1 MTAMTFI
8 CSLPSAGFGSIGRTA
23 VRRLAL
29 AALVVSALAGC
40 AIQPPLVTPPSLA
53 VTPISHDLESLP
65 PPRSEFVVAVY
76 GFKDLT
82 GQRKPSDTIADLSTA
97 VTQGG
102 GALLVD
108 ALMRVSNGK
117 WFRVAEREGL
127 PNLLQ
132 ERQLIRATRA
142 EYKDETPMAP
152 LLFAGAML
160 EGGIISYDANTSTSG
175 FGARFMGI
183 GGNADARID
192 EVTVNLRL
200 VSVQTGQVLRS
211 VTIRKSVAST
221 RMQGNVYRYTS
232 ENRILE
238 LEGGISQNEP
248 MQFAVRQAIQKAVY
262 ALVMEGAETGLWE
275 FADPVQGR
283 TLLQE
288 YKDASRQARQVD
300 APPSRPAAPAVKV
313 SSRHAAMGDD
323 LSK

>member
-29 AALVVSALAGC
+29 AALLTSALAGC

-192 EVTVNLRL
+192 EVKVNLRGFVAL
-200 VSVQTGQVLRS
+200 AVPAKDGVMLTARNSMVGTGDVEDEGDAISEGNHSAVRPLIRS
-211 VTIRKSVAST
+211 VPT
-221 RMQGNVYRYTS
+221 
-232 ENRILE
+232 E
-238 LEGGISQNEP
+238 LPQP
-248 MQFAVRQAIQKAVY
+248 
-262 ALVMEGAETGLWE
+262 
-275 FADPVQGR
+275 GR
-283 TLLQE
+283 N
-288 YKDASRQARQVD
+288 DARAWR
-300 APPSRPAAPAVKV
+300 AC
-313 SSRHAAMGDD
+313 
-323 LSK
+323 

>member
-1 MTAMTFI
+1 MKLA
-8 CSLPSAGFGSIGRTA
+8 PHWASAACWSTGRTA
-23 VRRLAL
+23 VQRLAL
-29 AALVVSALAGC
+29 AALVSSGLAGC
-40 AIQPPLVTPPSLA
+40 AGQPLLVTPPTLA
-53 VTPISHDLESLP
+53 VTPISQDLESLP

-108 ALMRVSNGK
+108 ALMRVAKGK

-175 FGARFMGI
+175 FGARFLGI

-200 VSVQTGQVLRS
+200 VSVQTGQVMRS

-221 RMQGNVYRYTS
+221 RLQGNVYRYTS

-238 LEGGISQNEP
+238 LEGGVSQNEP

-275 FADPVQGR
+275 FADPVQGHM
-283 TLLQE
+283 LLQE
-288 YKDASRQARQVD
+288 YKVSMLATQ
-300 APPSRPAAPAVKV
+300 AAPRPGV
-313 SSRHAAMGDD
+313 ST
-323 LSK
+323 K

>member
-1 MTAMTFI
+1 MTAMTLAF
-8 CSLPSAGFGSIGRTA
+8 SLPSAGFGSIGRMA

-53 VTPISHDLESLP
+53 VTPISRDLESLP

-142 EYKDETPMAP
+142 EHKDETPMAP

-221 RMQGNVYRYTS
+221 RIQGNVYRYTS

-275 FADPVQGR
+275 FSDPVQGR
-283 TLLQE
+283 TLIQE
-288 YKDASRQARQVD
+288 YKEASRQPRQVD
-300 APPSRPAAPAVKV
+300 APAARPAASAVKV
-313 SSRHAAMGDD
+313 SSRNAAMGDD
-323 LSK
+323 PSK

>member
-1 MTAMTFI
+1 MNAMT
-8 CSLPSAGFGSIGRTA
+8 LAHNSASAASWSMGRTA
-23 VRRLAL
+23 VQRLAL
-29 AALVVSALAGC
+29 AALLSSGLAGC
-40 AIQPPLVTPPSLA
+40 AVQPPLVTPPTLA

-275 FADPVQGR
+275 FSDPVQGSL
-283 TLLQE
+283 LLQD
-288 YKDASRQARQVD
+288 YKNASRQARQVD
-300 APPSRPAAPAVKV
+300 APQAKLAAPVVKV
-313 SSRHAAMGDD
+313 SSRDIFAGDGA
-323 LSK
+323 SK